1 MTHIENTTGNNGND
15 LVPGTNVTWAEAGA
29 MHKDYLRDQ
38 RCARVL
44 RGRGNKRNAN
54 GSGRGFYV
62 FASDGSIDKRATRE
76 RRLFGPNSTPVVG
89 DGADEIR
96 SDWDG
101 TFSLKADGSID
112 KRATRERRIFG
123 EPEDIFDRSQFVFF
137 GDEEGDTDGEGD
149 FVHILDEE
157 GRIDKEATR
166 ERRLFG
172 SSRWN

>member
-1 MTHIENTTGNNGND
+1 MTNINTTNGSET

-38 RCARVL
+38 RVERIL
-44 RGRGNKRNAN
+44 SNSGSKRGSN
-54 GSGRGFYV
+54 GSGRSFYV
-62 FASDGSIDKRATRE
+62 LAKDGSIDKRATRE
-76 RRLFGPNSTPVVG
+76 RRLFGQNAAPVVA
-89 DGADEIR
+89 DVSDEIS

-123 EPEDIFDRSQFVFF
+123 EPEDRFDLDCVSLDEIESDG
-137 GDEEGDTDGEGD
+137 GDS
-149 FVHILDEE
+149 FHVLDEE

-172 SSRWN
+172 TRDDRFSYLN